1 MSERPPLAVKE
12 PATPSKSSSTTT
24 KKNKKKKKKK
34 KRHVR
39 DCRTPIPIPTKTKAK
54 VKAHDAKHDAKTT
67 GEETKISMS
76 PFDEGSTDTYFA
88 RHLII
93 PYFINSQGQIRRP
106 EHLIAR
112 WFRIFSFLGPS
123 LQDRRELGFLCR
135 LFRDSLHMPTWTT
148 FPHPE
153 FSTLNKL
160 LNRISLVAVKH
171 PGRAPRVVFIAN
183 GVHRVEETGMT
194 YATISCSLTLIG
206 ESREETIVE
215 GGFCVEVEDGCA
227 GFENLTLLNSNG
239 DGLCCATGYRKNNGR
254 FYATNV
260 LIDGCS
266 GNGVCVGSPQGGT
279 LTDCCIRN
287 CECGILSYEN
297 GVVHVYGEKMEVTGN
312 KCIRRI
318 RGRAYRTYGLLSRDS
333 SSKIILHAPL
343 TKESISHDNFEN
355 RNWGGDGIIE
365 EEISI
370 ILRNQYYEGI

>member
-1 MSERPPLAVKE
+1 MSERPPPAVKE
-12 PATPSKSSSTTT
+12 PATSSNSSSTTT

-39 DCRTPIPIPTKTKAK
+39 DCRTPIPIPTKTKTK

-76 PFDEGSTDTYFA
+76 PFDDGSTDTYFA
-88 RHLII
+88 RHFII

-123 LQDRRELGFLCR
+123 LRDRRELGFLCR

-194 YATISCSLTLIG
+194 YATISCSLALIG

-215 GGFCVEVEDGCA
+215 GGFIIEVKDGCA
-227 GFENLTLLNSNG
+227 GIENLTLLNSTG
-239 DGLCCATGYRKNNGR
+239 DGLWVNSAQRR

-266 GNGVCVGSPQGGT
+266 GNGVCVGIAQGGT
-279 LTDCCIRN
+279 LTDCCVTN
-287 CECGILSYEN
+287 CGKNGIFFFGN
-297 GVVHVYGEKMEVTGN
+297 GVLDVYGEKTEVTGN
-312 KCIRRI
+312 GRRI
-318 RGRAYRTYGLLSRDS
+318 RGYGLATGYSS

-355 RNWGGDGIIE
+355 RNWGL
-365 EEISI
+365 SA
-370 ILRNQYYEGI
+370 